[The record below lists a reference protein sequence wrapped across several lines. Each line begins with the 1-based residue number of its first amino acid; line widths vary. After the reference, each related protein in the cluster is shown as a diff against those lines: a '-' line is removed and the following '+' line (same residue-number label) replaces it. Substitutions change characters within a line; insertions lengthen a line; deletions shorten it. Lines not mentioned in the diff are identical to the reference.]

1 MIAGKKPFPLMVA
14 RAGDPGFVDGIVSLV
29 PHNGKPEL
37 IATITVKKP
46 DPGCKR
52 NNMANWVV
60 FNAARRG
67 VLASAFFYKYLE
79 HAEGADLRGDPVKR
93 AFTIEEVRTGWWK
106 QGTVDTR
113 TKTVIPAHLRFRLPD
128 NGQGA

>member
-1 MIAGKKPFPLMVA
+1 MVA

-46 DPGCKR
+46 PASKR
-52 NNMANWVV
+52 CNMANWVV
-60 FNAARRG
+60 PNASRTNG
-67 VLASAFFYKYLE
+67 VLANAYFYKYLE
-79 HAEGADLRGDPVKR
+79 DAEGAILRGNSLER
-93 AFTIEEVRTGWWK
+93 SFTIEEVRTGWWK
-106 QGTVDTR
+106 QGTVTAG
-113 TKTVIPAHLRFRLPD
+113 TTTVIPAHLRFRLPD